1 MTISIPISIWISMG
15 IRLSGAV
22 TEFRT
27 KQGMLPDRVSEPC
40 PAKKTLRPSGSADAD
55 LSQSP
60 SCSD

>member
-27 KQGMLPDRVSEPC
+27 KQGMLPGRVSETF
-40 PAKKTLRPSGSADAD
+40 PATKTLRPFGSADAD
-55 LSQSP
+55 LSQLP
-60 SCSD
+60 ICSD